1 MKNLSAYFHETHKV
15 YEFRIKMA
23 HVEPKG
29 EVLDRIKNALDCF
42 QVETI
47 SAVKRLPV
55 TEHWEFAKE
64 GACDCYMLDVGLKYP
79 TIPGQIRQLIGERAG
94 VNASWVDVKTMAE
107 ALNEQ
112 LVWGHVDSNEGDSP
126 LLTKEDLGGPSA
138 QEAVGQKR
146 LTGLIKELSANT
158 RKHEVQGTDITV
170 GGVKDPAYGKTTND
184 TPQQNH
190 SPVGSIKNK
199 LQGPRGT

>member
-94 VNASWVDVKTMAE
+94 VNASWVDVKTMAD

-112 LVWGHVDSNEGDSP
+112 LVWGHVDSNEGESP

-138 QEAVGQKR
+138 QEAVGEKR
-146 LTGLIKELSANT
+146 LSSLIKELSANT
-158 RKHEVQGTDITV
+158 RKQEIQGTDTEY
-170 GGVKDPAYGKTTND
+170 ATGKTTND
-184 TPQQNH
+184 APQQNN
-190 SPVGSIKNK
+190 SPIGSTKNT
-199 LQGPRGT
+199 LQRPRGK

>member
-94 VNASWVDVKTMAE
+94 VNASWVDVKTMAD

-112 LVWGHVDSNEGDSP
+112 LVWGPVESNEDESP

-138 QEAVGQKR
+138 QEAVGEKR
-146 LTGLIKELSANT
+146 LSSLIKELSANT
-158 RKHEVQGTDITV
+158 RKQEIQGTDTEY
-170 GGVKDPAYGKTTND
+170 ATGKTTND
-184 TPQQNH
+184 APQQNN
-190 SPVGSIKNK
+190 SPIGSTKNT
-199 LQGPRGT
+199 LQRPRGK

>member
-1 MKNLSAYFHETHKV
+1 MKNLSAYFHETHKI

-94 VNASWVDVKTMAE
+94 VNASWVDVKTMSD

-112 LVWGHVDSNEGDSP
+112 LAWGHVESNEEESP

-138 QEAVGQKR
+138 QEAVGDKR
-146 LTGLIKELSANT
+146 LSSLIKELSANT
-158 RKHEVQGTDITV
+158 RKHEIQGTENEYAT
-170 GGVKDPAYGKTTND
+170 GKTTND
-184 TPQQNH
+184 APQQNN
-190 SPVGSIKNK
+190 SPIGSTKNT
-199 LQGPRGT
+199 LQRPRGK

>member
-64 GACDCYMLDVGLKYP
+64 GASDCYMLDVGLKNP

-94 VNASWVDVKTMAE
+94 VNASWVDVKTMAD

-112 LVWGHVDSNEGDSP
+112 LVWGHVESNEDESP

-138 QEAVGQKR
+138 QDAVGEKR
-146 LTGLIKELSANT
+146 LSSLIKELSANT
-158 RKHEVQGTDITV
+158 RKQEIQGTDTEY
-170 GGVKDPAYGKTTND
+170 ATGKTTND
-184 TPQQNH
+184 APQQNN
-190 SPVGSIKNK
+190 SPIGSTKNT
-199 LQGPRGT
+199 LQRPRGK

>member
-1 MKNLSAYFHETHKV
+1 MKNLSAYFHETNKI

-29 EVLDRIKNALDCF
+29 EVLDRIKNALNCF

-94 VNASWVDVKTMAE
+94 VNASWVDVKTMAD

-112 LVWGHVDSNEGDSP
+112 LVWGHVESNEDESP

-138 QEAVGQKR
+138 QEAVGEKR
-146 LTGLIKELSANT
+146 LSSLIKELSANT
-158 RKHEVQGTDITV
+158 RKQEIQGTDTEY
-170 GGVKDPAYGKTTND
+170 ATGKTTND
-184 TPQQNH
+184 APQQNN
-190 SPVGSIKNK
+190 SPIGSTKNT
-199 LQGPRGT
+199 LQRPRGK

>member
-1 MKNLSAYFHETHKV
+1 
-15 YEFRIKMA
+15 MA

-94 VNASWVDVKTMAE
+94 VNASWVDVKTMAD

-112 LVWGHVDSNEGDSP
+112 LVWGHVESNEDESP

-138 QEAVGQKR
+138 QEAVGDKR
-146 LTGLIKELSANT
+146 LSSLIKELSANT
-158 RKHEVQGTDITV
+158 RKYEVQGTDTEY
-170 GGVKDPAYGKTTND
+170 ASGKTTNAA
-184 TPQQNH
+184 PQQNN
-190 SPVGSIKNK
+190 SPIGSTKNT
-199 LQGPRGT
+199 LQRPRGK

>member
-94 VNASWVDVKTMAE
+94 VNASWVDVKTMAD

-112 LVWGHVDSNEGDSP
+112 LVWGHVESNEDESP

-138 QEAVGQKR
+138 QEAVGDKR
-146 LTGLIKELSANT
+146 LSSLIKELSANT
-158 RKHEVQGTDITV
+158 RKYEVQGTDTEY
-170 GGVKDPAYGKTTND
+170 ASGKTTNAA
-184 TPQQNH
+184 PQQNN
-190 SPVGSIKNK
+190 SPIGSTKNT
-199 LQGPRGT
+199 LQRPRGK

>member
-94 VNASWVDVKTMAE
+94 VNASWVDVKTMAD

-112 LVWGHVDSNEGDSP
+112 LVWGHVDSNESESP
-126 LLTKEDLGGPSA
+126 LLTKEDLGGPGA
-138 QEAVGQKR
+138 QEAVGEKR
-146 LTGLIKELSANT
+146 LSSLIKELSANT
-158 RKHEVQGTDITV
+158 RKQEIQGTDTEY
-170 GGVKDPAYGKTTND
+170 ATGKTTND
-184 TPQQNH
+184 APQQNN
-190 SPVGSIKNK
+190 SPIGSTKNT
-199 LQGPRGT
+199 LQRPRGK

>member
-94 VNASWVDVKTMAE
+94 VNASWVDVKTMAD

-112 LVWGHVDSNEGDSP
+112 LVWGPVESNEDESP

-146 LTGLIKELSANT
+146 LSNLIKELSANT
-158 RKHEVQGTDITV
+158 RKQEIQGTDTEY
-170 GGVKDPAYGKTTND
+170 ATGKTTND
-184 TPQQNH
+184 APQQNN
-190 SPVGSIKNK
+190 SPIGSTKNT
-199 LQGPRGT
+199 LQRPRGK

>member
-94 VNASWVDVKTMAE
+94 VNASWVDVKTMAD

-112 LVWGHVDSNEGDSP
+112 LVWGPVESNEDESP

-138 QEAVGQKR
+138 QEAVGEKR
-146 LTGLIKELSANT
+146 LSNLIKELSANT
-158 RKHEVQGTDITV
+158 RKQEIQGTDTEY
-170 GGVKDPAYGKTTND
+170 ATGKTTND
-184 TPQQNH
+184 TPQQNN
-190 SPVGSIKNK
+190 SPIGSTKNT
-199 LQGPRGT
+199 LQRPRGK

>member
-94 VNASWVDVKTMAE
+94 VNASWVDVKTMAD

-112 LVWGHVDSNEGDSP
+112 LVWGPVESNEDESP

-138 QEAVGQKR
+138 QDAVGEKR
-146 LTGLIKELSANT
+146 LSSLIKELSANT
-158 RKHEVQGTDITV
+158 RKQEIQGTDTEY
-170 GGVKDPAYGKTTND
+170 ATGKTTND
-184 TPQQNH
+184 APQQNN
-190 SPVGSIKNK
+190 SPIGSTKNT
-199 LQGPRGT
+199 LQRPRGK